1 MGDFF
6 LRHMND
12 SLTEG
17 VCFDTPQGGGRG
29 SVGLAL
35 PHSLLRAK
43 RRAAPKGDNSAA
55 KGHCKGRSPVGPRPG
70 PMELVFTPGGALYL
84 VAPGLSTRRAFKGEG
99 SAFAS
104 TRADVLRESPLR
116 EKRVESLRRQIR
128 SSERALPR
136 SGLSLRLSVRQP
148 VNSRLIGWRTGTSDP
163 SISP

>member
-6 LRHMND
+6 LRQMD
-12 SLTEG
+12 DFFTEG

-55 KGHCKGRSPVGPRPG
+55 KGHCKRFYEPGRPG
-70 PMELVFTPGGALYL
+70 PMELVFTPGGALSL

-128 SSERALPR
+128 SPERAL
-136 SGLSLRLSVRQP
+136 S
-148 VNSRLIGWRTGTSDP
+148 
-163 SISP
+163 